1 MGTRLAHNTE
11 IVSAPGTSGG
21 LIRDFIRPA
30 VRAIPFGIAERVGL
44 RRVSL
49 APGDEES
56 GVASRWT
63 AAEGRLDISIATLGR
78 RHHDIAMELLVC
90 VGQALWE
97 ELHEAERRAWW
108 LLLDVEIQSDFKGE
122 IDEQAL
128 REKSALLRG
137 RVSARSSRRLE
148 RYGQAAFAG
157 TVAEYIHS
165 LWHDV
170 HVRKGPDYLPAPCVE
185 RRLRLISRWYPPNR
199 GYRLFGRRL

>member
-1 MGTRLAHNTE
+1 MVPVYLSETRRVGTRLAHNTE

-157 TVAEYIHS
+157 TGLSTSILCGMTCMSA
-165 LWHDV
+165 
-170 HVRKGPDYLPAPCVE
+170 KAPITC
-185 RRLRLISRWYPPNR
+185 RRRVLSADS
-199 GYRLFGRRL
+199 G